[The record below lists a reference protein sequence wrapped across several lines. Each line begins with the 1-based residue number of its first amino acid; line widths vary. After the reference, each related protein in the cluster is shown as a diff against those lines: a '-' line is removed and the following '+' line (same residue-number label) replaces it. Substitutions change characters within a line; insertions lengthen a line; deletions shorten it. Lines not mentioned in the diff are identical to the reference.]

1 MNYLQRNTDQEK
13 EFYTE
18 KRNLA
23 KSMIRKAHQES
34 CNKFIRNIENDIH
47 GRQTLEYKILRKLK
61 KEEKDDA
68 DINVIHR
75 KNRVKLYRSDTI
87 QMHLW
92 KLILRKSSILKISSI

>member
-34 CNKFIRNIENDIH
+34 CNTFIRNIEND
-47 GRQTLEYKILRKLK
+47 T
-61 KEEKDDA
+61 
-68 DINVIHR
+68 
-75 KNRVKLYRSDTI
+75 
-87 QMHLW
+87 W
-92 KLILRKSSILKISSI
+92 KTEIGLQNS